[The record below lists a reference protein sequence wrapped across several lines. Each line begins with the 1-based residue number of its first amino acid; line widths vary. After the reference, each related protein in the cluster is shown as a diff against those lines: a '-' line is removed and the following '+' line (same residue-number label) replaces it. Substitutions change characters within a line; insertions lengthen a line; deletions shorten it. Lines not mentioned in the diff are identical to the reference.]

1 MTPALSAALAAFD
14 RVNALHAASAL
25 NFADK
30 TRIVAVALD
39 YPPEALMK
47 ALIADPEARA

>member
-14 RVNALHAASAL
+14 RIAASDKADSMT
-25 NFADK
+25 FAEK
-30 TRIVAVALD
+30 ARQAARETD

-47 ALIADPEARA
+47 ALIAETEARG